1 MTSSTREKRCHK
13 KTKQKSISSKWKLQK
28 DRRERTKKKKKNDIL
43 GVSWASRRVSGHP
56 GRSASSPTGQQQDR
70 AVPKNNQST
79 NHRELNRWSIYN
91 II

>member
-1 MTSSTREKRCHK
+1 MSQKN
-13 KTKQKSISSKWKLQK
+13 KTKEHLFKVEAAKGQKRKK
-28 DRRERTKKKKKNDIL
+28 KKKKKNDIL

>member
-1 MTSSTREKRCHK
+1 
-13 KTKQKSISSKWKLQK
+13 
-28 DRRERTKKKKKNDIL
+28 L